1 MISKEGTDLDV
12 VDDGG
17 AKDQTDLVYD
27 EDDEILVDSGDKG
40 VLGRELQLVSSDGQS
55 NNSVWQQL
63 ARRMIQQDKV
73 DVLVAG
79 FASAERE
86 AIRPIVDQFKQLY
99 FYTNQYEGGVADA
112 NTFCTGPVCEQQ
124 VIPTVQYMVEKFGP
138 RAYTIAADYNFG
150 QLTAAW
156 TRAYIPLVGGQIIG
170 EEFIPLSVSEFSQV
184 IARIQ
189 QAKPDWV
196 MTLLVGQNHHNY
208 YPQAA
213 AAGLKFP
220 MASTVNMAQGYEHKR
235 FKPPSL
241 ANMHNAIQYQ
251 LEVPTARNRA
261 FVKRWMAMF
270 PDDPYIGEMAQNT
283 YFTIHLYAKA
293 ARLAGTTDQ
302 ETVKK
307 CLELGWNIEAPE
319 GSVFL
324 EPGTHHCAHPI
335 RLAVADENHNVKFVR
350 DWPMIQAWWLQRLG
364 VNLIRNPEYKQ
375 YTPDED
381 PVLQDVRQE
390 ELSANTNGRP
400 GLSLVPAFALSAS
413 DAWTEAAMDGLAV
426 VLSILYQF
434 GTNAAFLLLSA
445 LGLIVILGMMNII
458 NLAHGELMMLG
469 AYTATIG
476 GSTWRAVSDR
486 VSSSPSS
493 WSGVFGAIL
502 ERTGRA
508 TLLRPRARR
517 SGRHLGDQPD
527 PVAGHAAASRAVHAV
542 DPDPGGARSRSG
554 SIPSP
559 VYWLRL
565 IAVCVVRDRCSC
577 GGSTTA
583 RRSACRRAPSCR
595 TPRWRARSASTQGGS
610 TC

>member
-1 MISKEGTDLDV
+1 MSDKIERAAEEPAATAADRRTVLKGTAATGLALGVGVPTYLRGFSFMKSARAQETGPVKLGFIEDESGNLSVYGLQKLHAAQLAVKEINEGKTLKGAAGIGAGQLGAMAQVAASPPVISKEGTALDV
-12 VDDGG
+12 VDEGG
-17 AKDQTDLVYD
+17 ARDRTDLVYD
-27 EDDEILVDSGDKG
+27 EDDDILIDSGEQG
-40 VLGRELQLVSSDGQS
+40 ILGRELQLLSLDGQS
-55 NNSVWQQL
+55 NNALWQQL
-63 ARRMIQQDKV
+63 ARRLIQQDQV

-124 VIPTVQYMVEKFGP
+124 VIPTVQYMIEKFGP
-138 RAYTIAADYNFG
+138 RGYTIAADYNFG

-156 TRAYIPLVGGQIIG
+156 TRAFVPLLGGEIIG

-189 QAKPDWV
+189 QASPDWV

-235 FKPPSL
+235 FPAPSM

-261 FVKRWMAMF
+261 FVQRWMAMF
-270 PDDPYIGEMAQNT
+270 PEDQYIGEMAQNT

-302 ETVKK
+302 ETVRKA
-307 CLELGWNIEAPE
+307 LELGWNIEAPE

-335 RLAVADENHNVKFVR
+335 RLAVCDENHNVKFVR

-364 VNLIRNPEYKQ
+364 VNLIRNPEFKQ

-381 PVLQDVRQE
+381 PYF
-390 ELSANTNGRP
+390 SMFGR
-400 GLSLVPAFALSAS
+400 
-413 DAWTEAAMDGLAV
+413 T
-426 VLSILYQF
+426 
-434 GTNAAFLLLSA
+434 
-445 LGLIVILGMMNII
+445 
-458 NLAHGELMMLG
+458 
-469 AYTATIG
+469 
-476 GSTWRAVSDR
+476 
-486 VSSSPSS
+486 
-493 WSGVFGAIL
+493 
-502 ERTGRA
+502 
-508 TLLRPRARR
+508 
-517 SGRHLGDQPD
+517 
-527 PVAGHAAASRAVHAV
+527 
-542 DPDPGGARSRSG
+542 
-554 SIPSP
+554 
-559 VYWLRL
+559 
-565 IAVCVVRDRCSC
+565 
-577 GGSTTA
+577 
-583 RRSACRRAPSCR
+583 
-595 TPRWRARSASTQGGS
+595 
-610 TC
+610 

>member
-1 MISKEGTDLDV
+1 MTIDDPHAAPVANETGETAATQPQVDRRGLLKGMTAGSLATTIGVGAGAATTLQSFRPRRAMAQGTGPVKLGFIEDESGNLAVYGIQKLHAAQLAVKEINEGKTLKGAPAIGGGMLGVEGNVAKNPPVISREGTGLDI

-17 AKDQTDLVYD
+17 PKEPAGVVFD
-27 EDDEILVDSGDKG
+27 EDDEILIDSGEQG
-40 VLGRELQLVSSDGQS
+40 ILGRELQLVSADGQS
-55 NNSVWQQL
+55 NNAIWQQL

-138 RAYTIAADYNFG
+138 RCYTIAADYNFG

-156 TRAYIPLVGGQIIG
+156 TRAFAPLVGGEIIG
-170 EEFIPLSVSEFSQV
+170 EEFVPLSVSEFSQV
-184 IARIQ
+184 IQRIQ

-196 MTLLVGQNHHNY
+196 MTLLVGSNHHNY

-213 AAGLKFP
+213 AAGLKYP

-235 FKPPSL
+235 FAPPSM

-251 LEVPTARNRA
+251 LEVPTGRNRA

-270 PDDPYIGEMAQNT
+270 PQDEYIGEMAQNT

-302 ETVKK
+302 ETVRR

-319 GSVFL
+319 GGVFL

-335 RLAVADENHNVKFVR
+335 RMAVCDENHNVKFVR

-381 PVLQDVRQE
+381 PY
-390 ELSANTNGRP
+390 
-400 GLSLVPAFALSAS
+400 FK
-413 DAWTEAAMDGLAV
+413 M
-426 VLSILYQF
+426 F
-434 GTNAAFLLLSA
+434 GKA
-445 LGLIVILGMMNII
+445 
-458 NLAHGELMMLG
+458 
-469 AYTATIG
+469 
-476 GSTWRAVSDR
+476 
-486 VSSSPSS
+486 
-493 WSGVFGAIL
+493 
-502 ERTGRA
+502 
-508 TLLRPRARR
+508 
-517 SGRHLGDQPD
+517 
-527 PVAGHAAASRAVHAV
+527 
-542 DPDPGGARSRSG
+542 
-554 SIPSP
+554 
-559 VYWLRL
+559 
-565 IAVCVVRDRCSC
+565 
-577 GGSTTA
+577 
-583 RRSACRRAPSCR
+583 
-595 TPRWRARSASTQGGS
+595 
-610 TC
+610 